1 MPVGRALL
9 TDFYEL
15 NMAVSYLRRSMEAPA
30 TFSLFVRDLPP
41 QRGFLVA
48 AGLEDCL
55 HWLEELAFDQDDLDY
70 LERLGFRS
78 ADLDAL
84 GALRFSGEVWAV
96 PEGRIV
102 FAGEPI
108 LEVTAPIA
116 EAQLAETFLLNR
128 VTFQTAL
135 ASKAARCRI
144 AAGDAIDLVEFGFR
158 RTQGV
163 DAGLAAARSSSMV
176 GFSGTSNVE
185 AARHF
190 GLEPVGTMAHS
201 YVESFPTEREAFAA
215 FASDFPDRAVFLVD
229 TYDTLAG
236 VAHAAQVIVELGLE
250 DRAGIRIDSGD
261 LADMAT
267 AARARLDQAG
277 LAHVRIFVS
286 GGLDEFDLA
295 ALVAARAPVDAA
307 GIGTRLGVSAD
318 APYLDSV
325 YKLVSYDGQPVLKLS
340 EGKETLPGAKQ
351 VFRAE
356 GLRDVLGRREEPAP
370 PGTVALLEPVM
381 TGGKRMRPS
390 GAHADLAAARSRF
403 ETDLRALP
411 EPTRAI
417 AGPRPLSPALS
428 PALEALTSQVRS
440 RHRSG
445 DSS

>member
-1 MPVGRALL
+1 MAVGRALL

-15 NMAVSYLRRSMEAPA
+15 NMAASYLRRGMEAPA
-30 TFSLFVRDLPP
+30 TFSLFVRALPP

-55 HWLEELAFDQDDLDY
+55 DWLEGLAFDQDDLGY
-70 LERLGFRS
+70 LERLGFGGP
-78 ADLDAL
+78 DLEAFSSL
-84 GALRFSGEVWAV
+84 GFTGEVWAV

-116 EAQLAETFLLNR
+116 EAQLAETILLNR

-135 ASKAARCRI
+135 AAKAARCRI
-144 AAGDAIDLVEFGFR
+144 AAGDAIELVEFGFR
-158 RTQGV
+158 RTHGV
-163 DAGLAAARSSSMV
+163 DAATAAARSSAIA
-176 GFSGTSNVE
+176 GFRGTSNVD
-185 AARHF
+185 AARQL

-201 YVESFPTEREAFAA
+201 YVEAFPTEREAFAA
-215 FASDFPDRAVFLVD
+215 FASDFPGRAVFLVD

-236 VAHAAQVIVELGLE
+236 VEHAAEVIVDLGLE

-261 LADMAT
+261 LAAVT
-267 AARARLDQAG
+267 KAAREQLDEAG
-277 LAHVRIFVS
+277 LTGVRIFVS

-325 YKLVSYDGQPVLKLS
+325 YKLVSYDGEPVLKLS

-351 VFRAE
+351 VFRDQTL
-356 GLRDVLGRREEPAP
+356 GDVLGLREEDRP
-370 PGTVALLEPVM
+370 PGTTALLEPVM
-381 TGGKRMRPS
+381 AEGRRLRPS
-390 GAHADLAAARSRF
+390 DRFAAVAAARRRFEADLALLPAPARSLA
-403 ETDLRALP
+403 D
-411 EPTRAI
+411 
-417 AGPRPLSPALS
+417 PRPPPPALS
-428 PALEALTSQVRS
+428 PALQSMTDRVRA
-440 RHRSG
+440 RHRPG
-445 DSS
+445 GRG

>member
-30 TFSLFVRDLPP
+30 TFSLFVRDLPA

-55 HWLEELAFDQDDLDY
+55 EWLEGLAFDEGDLDY
-70 LERLGFRS
+70 LQRLGFRS

-96 PEGRIV
+96 PEGRVV

-163 DAGLAAARSSSMV
+163 DAGLAAARSSSIV

-236 VAHAAQVIVELGLE
+236 VEHAAQVIVELGLE

-261 LADMAT
+261 LVAMT
-267 AARARLDQAG
+267 KAARTRLDRDG
-277 LAHVRIFVS
+277 LPRVRIFVS

-318 APYLDSV
+318 APYLDTV

-356 GLRDVLGRREEPAP
+356 GFGDVLGLRDEAAP

-381 TGGKRMRPS
+381 AGGRRMRPS
-390 GAHADLAAARSRF
+390 GPHAALVAARGRCQ
-403 ETDLRALP
+403 TDLRALP
-411 EPTRAI
+411 EQTRAI
-417 AGPRPLSPALS
+417 ADPRPLWPALS

-440 RHRSG
+440 RHRNG

>member
-1 MPVGRALL
+1 MPVGRALF

-15 NMAVSYLRRSMEAPA
+15 NMAASYLRRGMEAPA

-55 HWLEELAFDQDDLDY
+55 DWLEGLAFDQDDLAY
-70 LERLGFRS
+70 LERLGFPGG
-78 ADLDAL
+78 DLDAL
-84 GALRFSGEVWAV
+84 GALRFSGELWAV

-108 LEVTAPIA
+108 LELTAPIA

-135 ASKAARCRI
+135 ASKAARCRV
-144 AAGDAIDLVEFGFR
+144 AAGGHIDLVEFGFR

-163 DAGLAAARSSSMV
+163 DAGLAAARSSAIV

-201 YVESFPTEREAFAA
+201 YVESFPTEKEAFAA
-215 FASDFPDRAVFLVD
+215 YASDFPERAVLLVD

-236 VAHAAQVIVELGLE
+236 VEHAAQVIVELGVVG
-250 DRAGIRIDSGD
+250 RAGIRIDSGD
-261 LADMAT
+261 LAALAK
-267 AARARLDQAG
+267 AARARLDEAG
-277 LAHVRIFVS
+277 LSRVRIFVS

-295 ALVAARAPVDAA
+295 ALVAAGAPVDAA
-307 GIGTRLGVSAD
+307 GVGTRLGVSAD

-325 YKLVSYDGQPVLKLS
+325 YKLVSYAGQPVLKLS

-356 GLRDVLGRREEPAP
+356 GLRDVLGLREEPAP
-370 PGTVALLEPVM
+370 PGTSALLEPVM
-381 TGGKRMRPS
+381 AEGRRVRTSEPHAAIVAARHRFQ
-390 GAHADLAAARSRF
+390 ADLQ
-403 ETDLRALP
+403 ALP
-411 EPTRAI
+411 EEARAV
-417 AGPRPLSPALS
+417 AGPKALAPSVS
-428 PALEALTSQVRS
+428 PALEALTSQVRG
-440 RHRSG
+440 RHRRGEGS
-445 DSS
+445 